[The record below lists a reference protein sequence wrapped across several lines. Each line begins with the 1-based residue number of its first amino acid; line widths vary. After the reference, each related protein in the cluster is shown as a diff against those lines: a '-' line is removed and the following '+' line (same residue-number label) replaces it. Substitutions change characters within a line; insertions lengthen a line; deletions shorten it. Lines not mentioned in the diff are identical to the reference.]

1 MTEIAWCM
9 RTSLSLTQRVQ
20 IPLPGLLL
28 SQVEEQV
35 ARLPC
40 NRGQGNLRLTP
51 EGGRQWFCAR
61 IKLKSEIP
69 AKILFGFEIEP
80 DGVVDNHRRRV
91 KSTRILTPNKH

>member
-9 RTSLSLTQRVQ
+9 RAPLSLTQRVQ
-20 IPLPGLLL
+20 IPLPGHLL
-28 SQVEEQV
+28 SRVEEQV

-69 AKILFGFEIEP
+69 AYGIC
-80 DGVVDNHRRRV
+80 RRPKRQARASMGMLPV
-91 KSTRILTPNKH
+91 GR